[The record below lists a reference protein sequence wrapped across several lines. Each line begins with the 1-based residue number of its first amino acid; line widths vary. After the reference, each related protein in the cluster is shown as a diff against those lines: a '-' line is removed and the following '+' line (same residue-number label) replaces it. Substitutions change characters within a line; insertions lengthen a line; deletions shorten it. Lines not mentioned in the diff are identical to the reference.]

1 VSRTVDGPVADGRFK
16 DIIEFPYAS
25 RQGSPLQ
32 SSPEGAAKARQYCSE
47 LNASESLWG
56 TADTVDVWLC
66 LEYRPVWKPKAM
78 ADNALAAPIRSWL
91 AESIAAVEASGLKVR
106 PQFIRQPEVDR
117 DDTRL
122 LLTVNGAVTQFS
134 GRGYDYLE
142 DLDLAR
148 IIQGGLADGPGTE
161 PDGPIYLVCT
171 NGQRDQC
178 CARFGLPAYN
188 ALKERVGE
196 RVWQATHL
204 GGHRFAPN
212 VLVLPNA
219 CLYGRVQAEG
229 VDEFLDFTERDLVDF
244 DRLRGRTG
252 YPAIVQAGEGALARQ
267 NVRLLH
273 VDGDDSAAVIT
284 FADDA
289 ARHSVSMARAGRAE
303 LVSKSCGDGARAEV
317 YPFVVS
323 ESGMD

>member
-1 VSRTVDGPVADGRFK
+1 MVPFPTAVLRISSDFRTPAVKEARLPSSTK
-16 DIIEFPYAS
+16 S
-25 RQGSPLQ
+25 Q
-32 SSPEGAAKARQYCSE
+32 SEGAAKARQYCSE

-56 TADTVDVWLC
+56 TADSVDVWLC

-78 ADNALAAPIRSWL
+78 TDNALAAPIRRWL
-91 AESIAAVEASGLKVR
+91 ADSIAAIEATGLKVR

-122 LLTVNGAVTQFS
+122 LLTVNGAVSMFS
-134 GRGYDYLE
+134 GQGYDFLA
-142 DLDLAR
+142 DLDLAA
-148 IIQGGLADGPGTE
+148 IVQGDLADGPGTT

-212 VLVLPNA
+212 VLVLPDA

-244 DRLRGRTG
+244 TRLRGRTC

-273 VDGDDSAAVIT
+273 VDGDDSAAAII

-289 ARHSVSMARAGRAE
+289 ARHSVNMARADQAE
-303 LVSKSCGDGARAEV
+303 WVSKSCGDDVSAEV
-317 YPFVVS
+317 YPFVL
-323 ESGMD
+323 SGVD